1 MNWNEL
7 SKTKKIL
14 ISILLPIVVL
24 VLFYSVYFL
33 PTNEDIQKL
42 KNENRAIKEEIEK
55 AEKIAARHSELKA
68 LNEEL
73 MRRMEI
79 LTQLLP
85 KESEV
90 SDILKKVS
98 EIGLQRGLTVTLW
111 RPKEKTVHSSKEI
124 YEIPVEVGMRGKY
137 HVFGNFFSDVSGI
150 ERLVNLKK
158 IEFKKGDKEPTLLNV
173 NLIAVTYSI
182 IPDEEKQ
189 KIKSQKQQWK

>member
-1 MNWNEL
+1 MNWDEL

-68 LNEEL
+68 LNEQL

-189 KIKSQKQQWK
+189 KIKSQKQQ

>member
-1 MNWNEL
+1 MNWDEL

-14 ISILLPIVVL
+14 VSILLPIVVL

-68 LNEEL
+68 LNEQL
-73 MRRMEI
+73 MRRMET

-189 KIKSQKQQWK
+189 KIKSQKQQ